1 MSSNKLKIFKSFTE
15 LDLNE
20 DLLKGI
26 YAYGF
31 EKPSKIQEIAIHPFL
46 SKKDII
52 AQSQSGTGKT
62 GSFLISGIEILLR
75 DKSLLTNQLL
85 ILAPT
90 RELAIQINNVTTELI
105 KYTLLKTE
113 VFIGGTS
120 IAYNIKNHI
129 TIGTPGR
136 VYDLL
141 RRNKLPAQ
149 NIKVMVLDEA
159 DEMLS
164 RGFKEQVYN
173 ILKMITPIC
182 QIALFSATIPAE
194 ILTLADSFMR
204 EPSKILIQKEALTLE
219 GIRQYYV
226 ALEKE
231 HQKLDTLFDLY
242 KTIKVTQC
250 IIYTNTKQKTELLAN
265 ALNDEGFTVGCM
277 HGGLDQDMR
286 KKVMDDFRHGQ
297 IKILI
302 TTDILSRGID
312 IQQISLV
319 INYELP
325 KENETYIHRI
335 GRSGRFGRKGT
346 AINFVTQYDITT
358 LKSIEKFYDTAI
370 QQLPADVESII
381 VS

>member
-1 MSSNKLKIFKSFTE
+1 MRCYQG
-15 LDLNE
+15 D
-20 DLLKGI
+20 
-26 YAYGF
+26 
-31 EKPSKIQEIAIHPFL
+31 
-46 SKKDII
+46 
-52 AQSQSGTGKT
+52 
-62 GSFLISGIEILLR
+62 
-75 DKSLLTNQLL
+75 
-85 ILAPT
+85 
-90 RELAIQINNVTTELI
+90 
-105 KYTLLKTE
+105 
-113 VFIGGTS
+113 
-120 IAYNIKNHI
+120 
-129 TIGTPGR
+129 
-136 VYDLL
+136 
-141 RRNKLPAQ
+141 
-149 NIKVMVLDEA
+149 
-159 DEMLS
+159 
-164 RGFKEQVYN
+164 
-173 ILKMITPIC
+173 LKMITPIC
-182 QIALFSATIPAE
+182 QIALFSATMPPE
-194 ILTLADSFMR
+194 ILSLADSFMR

-226 ALEKE
+226 AMEKE
-231 HQKLDTLFDLY
+231 HHKLDTLFDLY

-250 IIYTNTKQKTELLAN
+250 IIYTNTKKKTEILAN
-265 ALNDEGFTVGCM
+265 SLNEEGFTVGCM

-297 IKILI
+297 IRILI

-319 INYELP
+319 INYDLP